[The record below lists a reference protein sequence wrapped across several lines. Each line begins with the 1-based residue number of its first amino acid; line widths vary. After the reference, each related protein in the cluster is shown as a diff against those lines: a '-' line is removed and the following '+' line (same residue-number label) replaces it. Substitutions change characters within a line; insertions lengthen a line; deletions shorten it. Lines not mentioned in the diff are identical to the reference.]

1 VVAGTFILIALVF
14 ADAIKHGC
22 CVWHREAFNKIG
34 VKIVI
39 AWTLMMTMDNM
50 R

>member
-1 VVAGTFILIALVF
+1 MVAGIFILIAFVF

-39 AWTLMMTMDNM
+39 AWTLMMAMDNM

>member
-1 VVAGTFILIALVF
+1 VVAGIFILIAFVF

-22 CVWHREAFNKIG
+22 CVWHREAFYKIG

-39 AWTLMMTMDNM
+39 AWTLMMAMDNM